1 MRKHVSFL
9 FVDKV
14 IQTLSTRGI
23 HFTRCLNVCL
33 RRTFRH
39 SFREKCFLRRT
50 CRRRKLTQIYFFA
63 AAKNSVRLYLLF
75 YKKKGSTLRCCLG
88 FLIERSVVAL
98 VFVLAGGLRLFAAL
112 YAGALIV
119 LFLSQIGKNAGL
131 CAAALKSFQSVIQRL
146 VFLDVDF
153 RHVFPSLQIRLAAL
167 QGPMNWLLTLI
178 LYRFTRQMSI
188 ITLQV

>member
-1 MRKHVSFL
+1 MSPFYSLTKSFRLCQRGEYTSLDASMCACGPHFDTRFVRSVFCDAHVAAENLLKFIFS
-9 FVDKV
+9 
-14 IQTLSTRGI
+14 
-23 HFTRCLNVCL
+23 L
-33 RRTFRH
+33 RR
-39 SFREKCFLRRT
+39 
-50 CRRRKLTQIYFFA
+50 
-63 AAKNSVRLYLLF
+63 KNSARLYLLF

-88 FLIERSVVAL
+88 FLIKRSVVAL